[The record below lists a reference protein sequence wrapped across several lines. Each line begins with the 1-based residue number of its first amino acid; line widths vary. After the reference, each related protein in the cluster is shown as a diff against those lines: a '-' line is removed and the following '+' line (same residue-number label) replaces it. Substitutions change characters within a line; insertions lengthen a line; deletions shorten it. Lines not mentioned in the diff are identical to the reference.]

1 MNCCSNVIRDFNTS
15 HVMAGEVASEVM
27 IYLRPV
33 DVVRTGINFWFQLY
47 LKQVLEE
54 QQFQWKLVPED
65 LSPG

>member
-1 MNCCSNVIRDFNTS
+1 
-15 HVMAGEVASEVM
+15 MAGEVASEVM